1 MPQPYIDITGATAYR
16 EATGDGTL
24 NNPYVPEFTS
34 TPAFASTSTLT
45 AIACS
50 TTSVTLL
57 NANNNRRT
65 AIIINDST
73 ADLYIVFST
82 SAASTANFSGFLAG
96 KVGNTPS
103 FMSFDGE
110 DYSGRVNGVWVGTV
124 NGNARIT
131 ETSQ

>member
-1 MPQPYIDITGATAYR
+1 MPQPYIDVTGATSYR

-24 NNPYVPEFTS
+24 NNPYIPEFFS
-34 TPAFASTSTLT
+34 TPTFASTSTVT

-57 NANNNRRT
+57 IENNNRRA

-73 ADLYIVFST
+73 ADLYIVFNT
-82 SAASTANFSGFLAG
+82 SAASVTNYSIFLAG

-103 FMSFDGE
+103 FISFDGG
-110 DYSGRVNGVWVGTV
+110 DYSGRVNGIWVGTV

-131 ETSQ
+131 ETS